1 MPIKRSPWWSDCDE
15 CLPVFLC
22 ACDRKCVERVTIY
35 EDSGLAYQSYYIL
48 FIYVEMFHICFI
60 YDSYKQI
67 CASYMSE
74 GYCLRST

>member
-22 ACDRKCVERVTIY
+22 VCGRKCVERVTIY
-35 EDSGLAYQSYYIL
+35 EDSDLAYQSYYIL

-60 YDSYKQI
+60 
-67 CASYMSE
+67 
-74 GYCLRST
+74 